1 MTVLAGAMLDD
12 LLADPLESGLF
23 CQNRNITMHL
33 AIDFDRLDHPAA
45 VGLQSAVEIM
55 QSDSRND
62 AGRPVEKLARPPLP
76 RRVMTLLFPARHQI
90 VPLVEDHMPQSRNLV
105 RRVLQV
111 GVHRENHLAACFGE
125 TAIQSGG
132 FAVVASELDPPH
144 RRKPL
149 VQTLDHA
156 PRTIAGTV
164 VHQDHLVGQTLAASY
179 AVDPFDQLRQ
189 GLFLVVKRNDD
200 RYVERSIHRSSTLRI
215 EDRKA
220 GVHAP
225 GYRPK

>member
-1 MTVLAGAMLDD
+1 MLDD

-23 CQNRNITMHL
+23 GQNRDITVHL
-33 AIDFDRLDHPAA
+33 AIDFDRLDHPTAI
-45 VGLQSAVEIM
+45 GLQSAIEIM
-55 QSDSRND
+55 QPDSRNG

-76 RRVMTLLFPARHQI
+76 GRVVALLFPARHQI
-90 VPLVEDHMPQSRNLV
+90 VPFVEDHTPQSRNLV

-111 GVHRENHLAACFGE
+111 GVHRENHLAARFSE
-125 TAIQSGG
+125 TAIQGGG

-149 VQTLDHA
+149 VQIFDHA

-164 VHQDHLVGQTLAASY
+164 VHQDYLVRQTLAASH
-179 AVDPFDQLRQ
+179 AIDPFDQLRQ
-189 GLFLVVKRNDD
+189 RLLLVIERNDD
-200 RYVERSIHRSSTLRI
+200 RYVERSIHRSLTLRI

-225 GYRPK
+225 GCRPK